1 MFLSTTSLSFKF
13 VQTPEGMQNLF
24 EVLQEFT
31 TWCGVEIKVNFF
43 FSLVVDKDRKRRE
56 NMLAPDLSINGERL
70 ARDLIKRNLLT
81 LKFSAEFFAQ
91 IGIGDFQFLAALIKW
106 SQCDLKDLEKVW
118 IQAYTNKWHVPWSTA
133 RSLYTFSTAEGGH

>member
-1 MFLSTTSLSFKF
+1 
-13 VQTPEGMQNLF
+13 
-24 EVLQEFT
+24 
-31 TWCGVEIKVNFF
+31 
-43 FSLVVDKDRKRRE
+43 
-56 NMLAPDLSINGERL
+56 MLAPDLSINGERL

-91 IGIGDFQFLAALIKW
+91 IGIGNFQFLAALIEW

-118 IQAYTNKWHVPWSTA
+118 IQAYKNKWHVPWSTA